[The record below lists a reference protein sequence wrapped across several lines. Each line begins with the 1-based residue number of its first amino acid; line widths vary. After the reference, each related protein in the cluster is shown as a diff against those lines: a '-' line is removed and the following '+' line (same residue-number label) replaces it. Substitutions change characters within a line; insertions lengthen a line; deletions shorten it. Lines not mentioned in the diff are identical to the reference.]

1 MKGCL
6 LAGELLFQQFQI
18 AAAGVQHG
26 GASLFPHQEQHP
38 LLQLKNGIDMLPDKA
53 NPLRGQ
59 ADAFAFSVVDIRLQD
74 DESLLFQALE
84 QPN

>member
-1 MKGCL
+1 
-6 LAGELLFQQFQI
+6 
-18 AAAGVQHG
+18 
-26 GASLFPHQEQHP
+26 
-38 LLQLKNGIDMLPDKA
+38 MLPDKA

-84 QPN
+84 RPN